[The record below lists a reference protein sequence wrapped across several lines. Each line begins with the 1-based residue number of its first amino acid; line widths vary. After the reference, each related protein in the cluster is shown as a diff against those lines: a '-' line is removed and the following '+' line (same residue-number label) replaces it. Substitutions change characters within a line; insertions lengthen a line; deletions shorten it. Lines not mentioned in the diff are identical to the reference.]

1 MTKRVKA
8 TVMGLVAVVAAASV
22 AFVVLAQTDDMTP
35 ASGRDGVLAKV
46 AANLGV
52 SVEDLVSAF
61 TKARVELID
70 EAVVAGR
77 ITEEKAQ
84 EMKARMEARQALRGL
99 FADALAQGK
108 ITQDQLSLLRGRA
121 GARMAR
127 EGGMPRGRAMAAR
140 MMGRMMDRK
149 CP

>member
-22 AFVVLAQTDDMTP
+22 AVVVLAQTDTKT
-35 ASGRDGVLAKV
+35 ATSGREGLLAKV

-52 SVEDLVSAF
+52 AVDDLVAAF

-70 EAVVAGR
+70 EAVAAGR
-77 ITEEKAQ
+77 ITAEQAE
-84 EMKARMEARQALRGL
+84 EMKARMEARQALRGV
-99 FADALAQGK
+99 FADALAEGK
-108 ITQDQLSLLRGRA
+108 ITQDQLALVRTRTGGLMG
-121 GARMAR
+121 R
-127 EGGMPRGRAMAAR
+127 EGAVPRGRAVLGR